1 MESSEPWWKNNPE
14 IQAMREQVWAE
25 LRKPIDTEP
34 RDTEPRDPDEPD
46 HVLDEVFTG
55 TRVRRLIAARDELA
69 KARAD
74 YDAAVVHARAAGLSW
89 GEIATV
95 LGVARQQLHR
105 RFRGR
110 K

>member
-1 MESSEPWWKNNPE
+1 MESSEPWWKNHPE
-14 IQAMREQVWAE
+14 IEALKEQVLAE
-25 LRKPIDTEP
+25 LREPIDES
-34 RDTEPRDPDEPD
+34 RRRDPDEPD

-55 TRVRRLIAARDELA
+55 NRVRALVAAREGLA

-74 YDAAVVHARAAGLSW
+74 YDDAVIHARRAGLSW

-95 LGVARQQLHR
+95 LGVARQPLHR